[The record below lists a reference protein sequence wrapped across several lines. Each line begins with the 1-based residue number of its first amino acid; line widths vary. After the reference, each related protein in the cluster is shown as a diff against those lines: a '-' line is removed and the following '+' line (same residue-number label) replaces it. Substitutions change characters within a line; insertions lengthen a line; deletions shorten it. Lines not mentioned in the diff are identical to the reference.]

1 MRVLLTGVSSFT
13 GCWFATALAES
24 GCEVIATS
32 RRPPESYAGVA
43 ARRLDLARRAGC
55 LLRGGLAFGD
65 PGFVDLLSANRV
77 DVLCHHGVEIGDF
90 RSAAFDPVACHDAAT
105 ANADGV
111 MAALARGGG
120 RALVV
125 TGSVFERAT
134 AAGRGPVLAY
144 GPAKARIRETLSA
157 AAARHGLATTC
168 FVVPHPLG
176 ALEKPGLGTYLAA
189 RWLAGAPARLRH
201 PSLVRDFIHVEL
213 LAALYAAHCR
223 AQLRASPPPVRA
235 PSGHVASLLEQA
247 RWIAAALGPRL
258 GVPCEIAAG
267 EPLAASDEPE
277 VLVNAEPIGSLAATW
292 PIDRAWDRLAD
303 FYLWLNS
310 PTS

>member
-13 GCWFATALAES
+13 GGWFATALAES

-43 ARRLDLARRAGC
+43 ARRLELARCAGC
-55 LLRGGLAFGD
+55 VIRSGLSFGD
-65 PGFVDLLSANRV
+65 PAFVDLIAANRV

-90 RSAAFDPVACHDAAT
+90 RSAAFDPIGCHDAAT

-111 MAALARGGG
+111 MAALARSGG

-125 TGSVFERAT
+125 TGSVFEGAA
-134 AAGRGPVLAY
+134 AAGQGPVLAY
-144 GPAKARIRETLSA
+144 GLAKARIRETLSA

-168 FVVPHPLG
+168 FVVPHPIG
-176 ALEKPGLGTYLAA
+176 ALEKPGLGTYLAG
-189 RWLAGAPARLRH
+189 RWLAGEPARLRH
-201 PSLVRDFIHVEL
+201 PWLVRDFIHVEL

-223 AQLRASPPPVRA
+223 AQLHASAPSLRA
-235 PSGHVASLLEQA
+235 PSGHVASLLEHA
-247 RWIAAALGPRL
+247 RWIAAALRPRL

-267 EPLAASDEPE
+267 EQHGPSDEPE
-277 VLVNAEPIGSLAATW
+277 ILINPEPTDALAATW

-310 PTS
+310 STG